1 MSDYTNYDAAIQAIQ
16 DAQQAVD
23 SKYKAIGD
31 ASSTLCDVNQ
41 TIVQIPDGSVTR
53 NRGGDVIG
61 YDYKY
66 TTPELPD
73 IGIIGVDSNTDTGSF
88 PKASGGGGSSSGG
101 GAGRYRGSYY
111 AGEVVDDPQSTDKA
125 KSTGF
130 VSGLVSSA
138 WAGVSALA
146 KLGKNVA
153 EDAIDS
159 IGNFATHFG
168 ESFGSLLVD
177 TADRVGDSVR
187 ALFGVDNQG
196 NTSMYLDEDT
206 IGALAIQARDD
217 GFFDS
222 GDESIASLPDDLSDF
237 TQTGVERVNSIV
249 FPVYVNTQPYS
260 IYTYFNSSKTSRCWF
275 IPFYE
280 SDTFYY
286 GIALSANKWHGV
298 PNDFRYC
305 VIETKQD
312 YVAFYSFK
320 DTSTLYGASH
330 YNEAKMLKSNTEYL
344 FYDYG
349 ASTFKAY
356 NWNSGTIYSGCL
368 SKSKSGETL
377 RPVSGLQYSPS
388 FSNYGYGDMY
398 PYYGWV
404 MFNGA
409 YSGGS
414 TVPGISDQTGATIP
428 VDAITGADP
437 HVVAQNLASQY
448 PAVMGTPVQVV
459 VMDDSCNEKTINY
472 YKVPISYSPTNLNI
486 SAPITGG
493 LQVSPSFNPDVQLG
507 LPDINMDNYIDQ
519 IIKVLGGSGAGRDVT
534 KEPVPPLNPNIPSA
548 NIGGGGV
555 PYEAPNTG
563 TGDTPPTTD
572 PSVAVESMWH
582 VYYAT
587 PEQLSA
593 LGQWL
598 WSTNIIDQ
606 IVRMFQNP
614 MEAII
619 GVHALYVAP
628 RFSGQVPIV
637 VGNLT
642 STSNAHPLEAQYQ
655 ALDCG
660 TVWLTEYFG
669 NVFDYDPFT
678 EVSLYL
684 PFVGVVKLDTADVMR
699 AKISVIYGIDC
710 YTGACLAKVSVNRDG
725 AGGVLYEYPGNCA
738 VEYPVSGAS
747 YSRMLQSIVAA
758 AMSAVAVG
766 IKTGGAPGTEAFGA
780 ATAGAAFLASG
791 EKISV
796 QRAGSLGGNAGV
808 MGAKIPYLI
817 ISRPQPNTAYLFP
830 HYQGIPVNKTVRVSE
845 CSGFQRF
852 SSIHL
857 KCPFAYKEELD
868 EIEMLLKKGILI

>member
-1 MSDYTNYDAAIQAIQ
+1 MSDYTNYDAAIRAIQ

-31 ASSTLCDVNQ
+31 ASPTLCDVNQ

-66 TTPELPD
+66 TTPQLPD
-73 IGIIGVDSNTDTGSF
+73 IGIIGVDSNTDTGAF
-88 PKASGGGGSSSGG
+88 PEASGGGGSSSGG

-111 AGEVVDDPQSTDKA
+111 AGEVVNDSQSTDKA
-125 KSTGF
+125 KSTGL
-130 VSGLVSSA
+130 VSGLISSA

-146 KLGKNVA
+146 KLGKNVTSEA
-153 EDAIDS
+153 ADS

-177 TADRVGDSVR
+177 TANRVGDSVR

-217 GFFDS
+217 GFFDT
-222 GDESIASLPDDLSDF
+222 GAPSIDYSAIKSQLQYPNTNYNVVPYALPQEYNINFSFSTRLLRLSADIPAWLICWKRN
-237 TQTGVERVNSIV
+237 GS
-249 FPVYVNTQPYS
+249 S
-260 IYTYFNSSKTSRCWF
+260 IYAVGAKTSGTLYLDIYDLDGTLYDHRTLNILPYPIVQYADCYGAFNIYPDINSTF
-275 IPFYE
+275 IFSTPDEIDGTSTSY
-280 SDTFYY
+280 
-286 GIALSANKWHGV
+286 
-298 PNDFRYC
+298 
-305 VIETKQD
+305 D
-312 YVAFYSFK
+312 YVRIV
-320 DTSTLYGASH
+320 
-330 YNEAKMLKSNTEYL
+330 SN
-344 FYDYG
+344 G
-349 ASTFKAY
+349 
-356 NWNSGTIYSGCL
+356 II
-368 SKSKSGETL
+368 
-377 RPVSGLQYSPS
+377 
-388 FSNYGYGDMY
+388 
-398 PYYGWV
+398 
-404 MFNGA
+404 
-409 YSGGS
+409 SGGS
-414 TVPGISDQTGATIP
+414 TVPGISDQTGATSP

-437 HVVAQNLASQY
+437 HVVASNLASQY
-448 PAVMGTPVQVV
+448 PSVMGTPVQVV
-459 VMDDSCNEKTINY
+459 VMDDSCNSKTINY

-493 LQVSPSFNPDVQLG
+493 LQLSPSFNPDVQLD
-507 LPDINMDNYIDQ
+507 LPDIDMDNYIDQ

-534 KEPVPPLNPNIPSA
+534 QEPVPDDPDTPSSE
-548 NIGGGGV
+548 IGDTGV
-555 PYEAPNTG
+555 NYDAPDTG

-572 PSVAVESMWH
+572 PTVSVESMWH
-582 VYYAT
+582 IYHAL
-587 PEQLSA
+587 PAQLSA

-598 WSTNIIDQ
+598 WSASIIDQ
-606 IVRMFQNP
+606 IVRTFQNP
-614 MEAII
+614 MEAIM
-619 GVHALYVAP
+619 GVHALYVEP
-628 RFSGQVPIV
+628 PFSSSQVPIV

-642 STSNAHPLEAQYQ
+642 SSANAYPLTGQYT

-660 TVWLTEYFG
+660 SVWLTEYFG

-684 PFVGVVKLDTADVMR
+684 PFVGIVKLDTADVMR

-710 YTGACLAKVSVNRDG
+710 YTGACLAKVSVTRDG

-758 AMSAVAVG
+758 GMSALGVG
-766 IKTGGAPGTEAFGA
+766 MRTMGAPGTEYLGA
-780 ATAGAAFLASG
+780 AAAGATFLGSG

-817 ISRPQPNTAYLFP
+817 VSRPQPNTAYLFP
-830 HYQGIPVNKTVRVSE
+830 HYQGIPVNKTVKVSE

-852 SSIHL
+852 ESIHL
-857 KCPFAYKEELD
+857 KCPFAYKEELE

>member
-23 SKYKAIGD
+23 SKYKAIGE
-31 ASSTLCDVNQ
+31 ASPTLCDVNQ
-41 TIVQIPDGSVTR
+41 TIIQIPDGSVTR
-53 NRGGDVIG
+53 NRSGEVIG

-73 IGIIGVDSNTDTGSF
+73 IGIIGVDSNTDSGAF
-88 PKASGGGGSSSGG
+88 PEASGGGGSASGG

-111 AGEVVDDPQSTDKA
+111 AGEVVTDQGSTDKA
-125 KSTGF
+125 KSTG
-130 VSGLVSSA
+130 LVSSLISST

-146 KLGKNVA
+146 KFGKNVA
-153 EDAIDS
+153 ADAGDALATFTENFGQNFANLCVDLADAQADS
-159 IGNFATHFG
+159 I
-168 ESFGSLLVD
+168 
-177 TADRVGDSVR
+177 R

-217 GFFDS
+217 GFFSS
-222 GDESIASLPDDLSDF
+222 GG
-237 TQTGVERVNSIV
+237 TSIV
-249 FPVYVNTQPYS
+249 LDNPPSVFSQLGVSWYLPLMISAGDIVAISLNASGEPFVQRWFRGANGELLDAVVLRRPDGYCAIFLVNPSGGIIYEYTSINYGNPSRRAMARLSPRYDGKTAFFSVYYEDT
-260 IYTYFNSSKTSRCWF
+260 TYQNGQ
-275 IPFYE
+275 Y
-280 SDTFYY
+280 
-286 GIALSANKWHGV
+286 IAGA
-298 PNDFRYC
+298 
-305 VIETKQD
+305 
-312 YVAFYSFK
+312 VA
-320 DTSTLYGASH
+320 
-330 YNEAKMLKSNTEYL
+330 YNECM
-344 FYDYG
+344 
-349 ASTFKAY
+349 
-356 NWNSGTIYSGCL
+356 
-368 SKSKSGETL
+368 
-377 RPVSGLQYSPS
+377 S
-388 FSNYGYGDMY
+388 FSGQNEIGWTIVYGTRR
-398 PYYGWV
+398 
-404 MFNGA
+404 
-409 YSGGS
+409 SGGG
-414 TVPGISDQTGATIP
+414 VPGISDQTGATSV

-437 HVVAQNLASQY
+437 HAVAQNLVSQY
-448 PAVMGTPVQVV
+448 PDVMGTPVQVV

-493 LQVSPSFNPDVQLG
+493 LQVSPSFNPDVQLE

-534 KEPVPPLNPNIPSA
+534 KEPTPDNPNTPSA
-548 NIGGGGV
+548 NISGGGV

-563 TGDTPPTTD
+563 SGDTPPTTD

-587 PEQLSA
+587 PGQLSA

-598 WSTNIIDQ
+598 WSSNIIDQ

-660 TVWLTEYFG
+660 SVWLTEYFG

-684 PFVGVVKLDTADVMR
+684 PFVGIVKLDTADVMR
-699 AKISVIYGIDC
+699 ARISVIYGIDC
-710 YTGACLAKVSVNRDG
+710 YTGACLAKVSINRDG

-766 IKTGGAPGTEAFGA
+766 MKTGGAPGTEALGA
-780 ATAGAAFLASG
+780 AAAGAAFLASG

-817 ISRPQPNTAYLFP
+817 ISRPQPNTAELFP

-857 KCPFAYKEELD
+857 KCPFAYKEELE
-868 EIEMLLKKGILI
+868 EIEMLLGKGILI

>member
-1 MSDYTNYDAAIQAIQ
+1 MSDYTNYDAVIQAIQ
-16 DAQQAVD
+16 DAMAEVD
-23 SKYKAIGD
+23 SKYKAIGE

-41 TIVQIPDGSVTR
+41 TINQIPDGSTVR
-53 NRGGDVIG
+53 NRNGDVIG

-73 IGIIGVDSNTDTGSF
+73 IGIIGVDSNTDTGTF
-88 PKASGGGGSSSGG
+88 PTATGGGGQSSGG

-111 AGEVVDDPQSTDKA
+111 AGEVVNDQSSTDKA
-125 KSTGF
+125 KSTGL

-146 KLGKNVA
+146 KFGKNVA
-153 EDAIDS
+153 ADAADALATFGENFGQNFGNLCVDSSDSQADS
-159 IGNFATHFG
+159 I
-168 ESFGSLLVD
+168 
-177 TADRVGDSVR
+177 R
-187 ALFGVDNQG
+187 ALFGVENNGD
-196 NTSMYLDEDT
+196 TSMYLDEDT

-222 GDESIASLPDDLSDF
+222 GVPYAESYTPQNPNWNL
-237 TQTGVERVNSIV
+237 V
-249 FPVYVNTQPYS
+249 
-260 IYTYFNSSKTSRCWF
+260 YTYNFPIYFYNNIPITYF
-275 IPFYE
+275 IYDSP
-280 SDTFYY
+280 
-286 GIALSANKWHGV
+286 
-298 PNDFRYC
+298 FRY
-305 VIETKQD
+305 
-312 YVAFYSFK
+312 VAE
-320 DTSTLYGASH
+320 G
-330 YNEAKMLKSNTEYL
+330 
-344 FYDYG
+344 
-349 ASTFKAY
+349 
-356 NWNSGTIYSGCL
+356 SGNIYAAL
-368 SKSKSGETL
+368 VKSGANLNSPIFISDAPITVK
-377 RPVSGLQYSPS
+377 RYNAQDVPKNITVYSS
-388 FSNYGYGDMY
+388 TIDGHTYYYNSVESLTRARADNYIVNEVNNFNNIDF
-398 PYYGWV
+398 V
-404 MFNGA
+404 KICFNGDLIEP
-409 YSGGS
+409 S
-414 TVPGISDQTGATIP
+414 TVPGVSDQTGATSL

-437 HVVAQNLASQY
+437 HVVAQNLVSQY
-448 PAVMGTPVQVV
+448 PDVMGTPVQVV

-486 SAPITGG
+486 NAPITGG
-493 LQVSPSFNPDVQLG
+493 LQVSPSFNPDVQLE

-534 KEPVPPLNPNIPSA
+534 KEPVPSSDPNRPSA

-572 PSVAVESMWH
+572 PVVAVESMWH

-598 WSTNIIDQ
+598 WSSNIIDQ

-660 TVWLTEYFG
+660 SVWLTEYFG

-684 PFVGVVKLDTADVMR
+684 PFVGIVKLDTADVMR

-710 YTGACLAKVSVNRDG
+710 YTGACLAKVSINRDG

-766 IKTGGAPGTEAFGA
+766 MKTGGAPGTEALGA
-780 ATAGAAFLASG
+780 AAAGAAFLGTG

-845 CSGFQRF
+845 CTGFQRF

-857 KCPFAYKEELD
+857 KCPFAYKEELE
-868 EIEMLLKKGILI
+868 EIEMLLEKGILI

>member
-16 DAQQAVD
+16 DAQQTVD

-41 TIVQIPDGSVTR
+41 TIIQIPDGSVTR
-53 NRGGDVIG
+53 NRSGEVIG

-66 TTPELPD
+66 TTPEPPD
-73 IGIIGVDSNTDTGSF
+73 IGIIGVDSNTDSGAF
-88 PKASGGGGSSSGG
+88 PEASGGGGSASGG

-111 AGEVVDDPQSTDKA
+111 AGEVVTDQGSTDKA
-125 KSTGF
+125 KSTG
-130 VSGLVSSA
+130 LVSSLISST

-146 KLGKNVA
+146 KFGKNVA
-153 EDAIDS
+153 ADAGDALATFTENFGQNFGNLCVDLADAQADS
-159 IGNFATHFG
+159 I
-168 ESFGSLLVD
+168 
-177 TADRVGDSVR
+177 R

-217 GFFDS
+217 GLFNSGGRRLVDDVTTYNNTNYKPTIFDS
-222 GDESIASLPDDLSDF
+222 LLENYSGDKRIFPKSLPFAWDVITEFYYYKPNDRNFYYQHYTFSVPVFCFNAAYNKTSLNPLLGIFYCSEIPVRCEWKCYKQDGTPGPSWGNGSRNF
-237 TQTGVERVNSIV
+237 TRDTIKYNGVE
-249 FPVYVNTQPYS
+249 YT
-260 IYTYFNSSKTSRCWF
+260 IYYDGLGANSSDMSEYIVPEVPHCGNGYSDVGWRQSTAREFMYIYKF
-275 IPFYE
+275 GAFEDIP
-280 SDTFYY
+280 S
-286 GIALSANKWHGV
+286 
-298 PNDFRYC
+298 
-305 VIETKQD
+305 
-312 YVAFYSFK
+312 
-320 DTSTLYGASH
+320 
-330 YNEAKMLKSNTEYL
+330 
-344 FYDYG
+344 
-349 ASTFKAY
+349 
-356 NWNSGTIYSGCL
+356 
-368 SKSKSGETL
+368 
-377 RPVSGLQYSPS
+377 
-388 FSNYGYGDMY
+388 
-398 PYYGWV
+398 
-404 MFNGA
+404 
-409 YSGGS
+409 
-414 TVPGISDQTGATIP
+414 VPGISDQTGATSV

-486 SAPITGG
+486 NAPITGG
-493 LQVSPSFNPDVQLG
+493 VQVSPSFNPDVQLD

-534 KEPVPPLNPNIPSA
+534 KEPVSPLDPNIPSA

-555 PYEAPNTG
+555 SYDAPNTG

-572 PSVAVESMWH
+572 PVVAVESMWH

-598 WSTNIIDQ
+598 WSSNIIDQ

-660 TVWLTEYFG
+660 SVWLTEYFG

-684 PFVGVVKLDTADVMR
+684 PFVGIVKLDTADVMR
-699 AKISVIYGIDC
+699 ARISVIYGIDC
-710 YTGACLAKVSVNRDG
+710 YTGACLAKVSINRDG

-766 IKTGGAPGTEAFGA
+766 MKTGGAPGTEALGA
-780 ATAGAAFLASG
+780 AAAGAAFLGTG

-857 KCPFAYKEELD
+857 KCPFAYKEELE
-868 EIEMLLKKGILI
+868 EIEMLLEKGILI

>member
-23 SKYKAIGD
+23 GKYKAIGD
-31 ASSTLCDVNQ
+31 ASPTLCDVNQ
-41 TIVQIPDGSVTR
+41 TIVQIPDSSVTR

-66 TTPELPD
+66 TTPQLPD

-88 PKASGGGGSSSGG
+88 PEASGGGGSSSGG

-125 KSTGF
+125 KSTGL
-130 VSGLVSSA
+130 VSGLISSA
-138 WAGVSALA
+138 WAGVSTLA

-153 EDAIDS
+153 SDAADALDAMGAHFGANF
-159 IGNFATHFG
+159 GNFY
-168 ESFGSLLVD
+168 VD
-177 TADRVGDSVR
+177 APAGDSLR

-217 GFFDS
+217 GFFSS
-222 GDESIASLPDDLSDF
+222 GGIIIPPYDNARQTIVLTSVSTLSDWLNYAISQVPTNVSF
-237 TQTGVERVNSIV
+237 SSSANTQLNNLLNAYNSTYAIEAIIHLSTSIV
-249 FPVYVNTQPYS
+249 RSSFGLSVIVLNFTEANVGDSFILMNNTSCISAQFKYHRDTVDGDAIVDS
-260 IYTYFNSSKTSRCWF
+260 INILTSGARCNYYLGEYTQSGYLRVCNINVSQGTS
-275 IPFYE
+275 
-280 SDTFYY
+280 
-286 GIALSANKWHGV
+286 
-298 PNDFRYC
+298 
-305 VIETKQD
+305 
-312 YVAFYSFK
+312 
-320 DTSTLYGASH
+320 
-330 YNEAKMLKSNTEYL
+330 
-344 FYDYG
+344 
-349 ASTFKAY
+349 
-356 NWNSGTIYSGCL
+356 
-368 SKSKSGETL
+368 
-377 RPVSGLQYSPS
+377 
-388 FSNYGYGDMY
+388 
-398 PYYGWV
+398 
-404 MFNGA
+404 
-409 YSGGS
+409 
-414 TVPGISDQTGATIP
+414 VPGISDQTGATIP

-459 VMDDSCNEKTINY
+459 VMDDSCNSKTINY

-493 LQVSPSFNPDVQLG
+493 LQVSPSFNPDVQLD

-534 KEPVPPLNPNIPSA
+534 QEPVPDDPDTPSSE
-548 NIGGGGV
+548 IGDTGV
-555 PYEAPNTG
+555 SYDAPDTG
-563 TGDTPPTTD
+563 SGDTPPTTD
-572 PSVAVESMWH
+572 PTVSVESMWH
-582 VYYAT
+582 IYHAL
-587 PEQLSA
+587 PAQLSA

-598 WSTNIIDQ
+598 WSANIIDQ
-606 IVRMFQNP
+606 IVRTFQNP
-614 MEAII
+614 MEAIM
-619 GVHALYVAP
+619 GVHALYVEP
-628 RFSGQVPIV
+628 PFSSSQVPIV

-642 STSNAHPLEAQYQ
+642 STANAYPLTGQYT

-660 TVWLTEYFG
+660 SVWLTEYFG

-684 PFVGVVKLDTADVMR
+684 PFVGIVKLDTADVMR
-699 AKISVIYGIDC
+699 ARIGVIYGIDC
-710 YTGACLAKVSVNRDG
+710 YTGACLAKVSVTRDG

-766 IKTGGAPGTEAFGA
+766 MKTGGAPGTEALGA
-780 ATAGAAFLASG
+780 AAAGAAFLGSG
-791 EKISV
+791 QKISV

-817 ISRPQPNTAYLFP
+817 VSRPQPNTAYLFP
-830 HYQGIPVNKTVRVSE
+830 HYQGIPVNKTVKVSD

-852 SSIHL
+852 ESIHL

>member
-16 DAQQAVD
+16 NAQQAVD
-23 SKYKAIGD
+23 GKYKAIGE
-31 ASSTLCDVNQ
+31 ASPTLCDVNR

-66 TTPELPD
+66 TIPQLPD

-88 PKASGGGGSSSGG
+88 PEASGGGGRSSGG

-146 KLGKNVA
+146 MLGKNVA
-153 EDAIDS
+153 GDAIDS

-177 TADRVGDSVR
+177 TADMVGDSVR

-222 GDESIASLPDDLSDF
+222 GECTATIDDTSSLIGPA
-237 TQTGVERVNSIV
+237 
-249 FPVYVNTQPYS
+249 PY
-260 IYTYFNSSKTSRCWF
+260 
-275 IPFYE
+275 P
-280 SDTFYY
+280 
-286 GIALSANKWHGV
+286 
-298 PNDFRYC
+298 
-305 VIETKQD
+305 
-312 YVAFYSFK
+312 
-320 DTSTLYGASH
+320 STLYFDTTGIIDVNITETDTPRKCIVTESSAQV
-330 YNEAKMLKSNTEYL
+330 YGLRIETTGGTNTLVLISERT
-344 FYDYG
+344 FRCDYWNNTQNPRSIG
-349 ASTFKAY
+349 PDGSYTNDGLTVYYTTLSLGSSPVIDIYAPPVMSTLCAVLGYPAY
-356 NWNSGTIYSGCL
+356 WNALYIIKNGTI
-368 SKSKSGETL
+368 
-377 RPVSGLQYSPS
+377 
-388 FSNYGYGDMY
+388 
-398 PYYGWV
+398 
-404 MFNGA
+404 
-409 YSGGS
+409 SGGS
-414 TVPGISDQTGATIP
+414 TVPGVSDQTGAIIP

-437 HVVAQNLASQY
+437 HVVAQNLESNY
-448 PAVMGTPVQVV
+448 PSVMGTPVQIV
-459 VMDDSCNEKTINY
+459 VMDDSCNSKTINY

-493 LQVSPSFNPDVQLG
+493 LQVSPSFNPDVQLD
-507 LPDINMDNYIDQ
+507 LPDIDMDNYIDQ

-534 KEPVPPLNPNIPSA
+534 KEPVPPLDPNIPSA

-555 PYEAPNTG
+555 SYDAPNTG

-572 PSVAVESMWH
+572 PALAVESMWH

-642 STSNAHPLEAQYQ
+642 STSNAHPLTAQYQ

-660 TVWLTEYFG
+660 SVWLTEYFG

-684 PFVGVVKLDTADVMR
+684 PFVGIVKLDTADVMR
-699 AKISVIYGIDC
+699 ARISVIYGIDC
-710 YTGACLAKVSVNRDG
+710 YTGACLAKVSINRDG

-766 IKTGGAPGTEAFGA
+766 IKTGGAPGTEALGA
-780 ATAGAAFLASG
+780 ATAGAAFLGSG
-791 EKISV
+791 EKISI

-817 ISRPQPNTAYLFP
+817 ISRPQPNTAYLFS

-857 KCPFAYKEELD
+857 KCPFAYKEELE
-868 EIEMLLKKGILI
+868 EIEMLLEKGILI

>member
-41 TIVQIPDGSVTR
+41 TIIQVPDGSVTR
-53 NRGGDVIG
+53 NRNGDVIG

-73 IGIIGVDSNTDTGSF
+73 IGIIGVDSNTDSGAF
-88 PKASGGGGSSSGG
+88 PEASGGGGSASGG

-111 AGEVVDDPQSTDKA
+111 AGEVVTDQGSTDKA
-125 KSTGF
+125 KSTG
-130 VSGLVSSA
+130 LVSSLISST

-146 KLGKNVA
+146 KFGKNVA
-153 EDAIDS
+153 ADAGDALATFTENFGQNFGNLCVDLADAQADS
-159 IGNFATHFG
+159 I
-168 ESFGSLLVD
+168 
-177 TADRVGDSVR
+177 R

-217 GFFDS
+217 GFF
-222 GDESIASLPDDLSDF
+222 GAGAGGIEPLDEYIPK
-237 TQTGVERVNSIV
+237 NSNWV
-249 FPVYVNTQPYS
+249 L
-260 IYTYFNSSKTSRCWF
+260 NSR
-275 IPFYE
+275 
-280 SDTFYY
+280 
-286 GIALSANKWHGV
+286 
-298 PNDFRYC
+298 
-305 VIETKQD
+305 
-312 YVAFYSFK
+312 
-320 DTSTLYGASH
+320 SH
-330 YNEAKMLKSNTEYL
+330 YNFPFYIYPGGSYGITRFRDSTMSTVTIHYTITTDAEYVFYQKFEGGYNYSTYNLLSAASRRSFTYTIIEENLQTGGYVTRERTPSSTVIDGNT
-344 FYDYG
+344 
-349 ASTFKAY
+349 
-356 NWNSGTIYSGCL
+356 
-368 SKSKSGETL
+368 
-377 RPVSGLQYSPS
+377 
-388 FSNYGYGDMY
+388 
-398 PYYGWV
+398 YY
-404 MFNGA
+404 FISA
-409 YSGGS
+409 PSGGNIYCMPDYLIVNACEVGNGTDVVKLCYNS
-414 TVPGISDQTGATIP
+414 DLTPSPAIPGISDQTGATSV

-437 HVVAQNLASQY
+437 HAVAQNLVSQY
-448 PAVMGTPVQVV
+448 PDVMGTPVQVV

-519 IIKVLGGSGAGRDVT
+519 IIKTLGGSGAGRGVT
-534 KEPVPPLNPNIPSA
+534 KEPVPSSDPNIPSA

-598 WSTNIIDQ
+598 WSSNIIDQ

-614 MEAII
+614 MEAIM

-660 TVWLTEYFG
+660 SVWLTEYFG

-684 PFVGVVKLDTADVMR
+684 PFVGIVKLDTADVMR
-699 AKISVIYGIDC
+699 ARISVIYGIDC
-710 YTGACLAKVSVNRDG
+710 YTGACLAKVSINRDG

-766 IKTGGAPGTEAFGA
+766 IKTGGAPGTEALGA
-780 ATAGAAFLASG
+780 AAAGAAFLGSG
-791 EKISV
+791 EKISI
-796 QRAGSLGGNAGV
+796 QRAGSLGGNAGA

-857 KCPFAYKEELD
+857 KCPFAYKEELE
-868 EIEMLLKKGILI
+868 EIEMLLTKGILI

>member
-41 TIVQIPDGSVTR
+41 TIVQIPDASVTR
-53 NRGGDVIG
+53 NRDGDVIG

-73 IGIIGVDSNTDTGSF
+73 IGIIGVDSNTDSGAF
-88 PKASGGGGSSSGG
+88 PEASGGGGSASGG

-111 AGEVVDDPQSTDKA
+111 AGEVVTDQGSSDKA
-125 KSTGF
+125 KSTG
-130 VSGLVSSA
+130 LVSSLISST

-146 KLGKNVA
+146 KFGKNVA
-153 EDAIDS
+153 ADAGDALATFTENFGQNFGNLCVDLADAQADS
-159 IGNFATHFG
+159 I
-168 ESFGSLLVD
+168 
-177 TADRVGDSVR
+177 R

-206 IGALAIQARDD
+206 IGALAIQAKED

-222 GDESIASLPDDLSDF
+222 AGVVCNERTLGGISLQASITTPVMMGYGTRFAFKTNHNNTYRICEASIPCYMVVFKLAGQFRYSLHFLSKSDF
-237 TQTGVERVNSIV
+237 TYGYTNNIDPNVTVSLTRSSFNRTIAGRYICSSSMSGV
-249 FPVYVNTQPYS
+249 
-260 IYTYFNSSKTSRCWF
+260 
-275 IPFYE
+275 FYE
-280 SDTFYY
+280 IVESP
-286 GIALSANKWHGV
+286 IAINIKTG
-298 PNDFRYC
+298 DEK
-305 VIETKQD
+305 ITGDDETIL
-312 YVAFYSFK
+312 V
-320 DTSTLYGASH
+320 
-330 YNEAKMLKSNTEYL
+330 YNAE
-344 FYDYG
+344 
-349 ASTFKAY
+349 
-356 NWNSGTIYSGCL
+356 
-368 SKSKSGETL
+368 ETQ
-377 RPVSGLQYSPS
+377 S
-388 FSNYGYGDMY
+388 
-398 PYYGWV
+398 
-404 MFNGA
+404 
-409 YSGGS
+409 
-414 TVPGISDQTGATIP
+414 VPGISDQTGATSM
-428 VDAITGADP
+428 VDAISGADP

-448 PAVMGTPVQVV
+448 PGVMGSPIQVV
-459 VMDDSCNEKTINY
+459 VMDDSCNEKTIKY
-472 YKVPISYSPTNLNI
+472 YKVPISYSPTNLSIN
-486 SAPITGG
+486 APITGG
-493 LQVSPSFNPDVQLG
+493 LQVSPSFNPDVQLE

-519 IIKVLGGSGAGRDVT
+519 IIKTLGGSGAGRGVT
-534 KEPVPPLNPNIPSA
+534 KEPVSPLDPNIPSA

-555 PYEAPNTG
+555 SYDAPNTG

-572 PSVAVESMWH
+572 PVVAVESMWH

-598 WSTNIIDQ
+598 WSSNIIDQ

-660 TVWLTEYFG
+660 SVWLTEYFG

-684 PFVGVVKLDTADVMR
+684 PFVGIVKLDTADVMR

-710 YTGACLAKVSVNRDG
+710 YTGACLAKVSINRDG

-766 IKTGGAPGTEAFGA
+766 MKTGGAPGTEALGA
-780 ATAGAAFLASG
+780 AAAGAAFLGTG

-845 CSGFQRF
+845 CTGFQRF

-857 KCPFAYKEELD
+857 KCPFAYKEELE
-868 EIEMLLKKGILI
+868 EIEMLLEKGILI

>member
-23 SKYKAIGD
+23 SKYKAIGE
-31 ASSTLCDVNQ
+31 ASPTLCDVNQ
-41 TIVQIPDGSVTR
+41 TIIQIPDGSITR
-53 NRGGDVIG
+53 NRDGDVIG

-66 TTPELPD
+66 TTPDLPD
-73 IGIIGVDSNTDTGSF
+73 IGIIGVDSNTDSGAF
-88 PKASGGGGSSSGG
+88 PEASGGGGRASGG

-111 AGEVVDDPQSTDKA
+111 AGEVVTDQGSTDKA
-125 KSTGF
+125 KSTG
-130 VSGLVSSA
+130 LVSSLISST

-146 KLGKNVA
+146 KFGKNVA
-153 EDAIDS
+153 ADAGDALATFTENFGRNFGNLCVDLADAQADS
-159 IGNFATHFG
+159 I
-168 ESFGSLLVD
+168 
-177 TADRVGDSVR
+177 R

-206 IGALAIQARDD
+206 IGALAIQARND
-217 GFFDS
+217 GFF
-222 GDESIASLPDDLSDF
+222 GNGESYAHITNIPSSFQYYNVVWKDPIFLTSSNF
-237 TQTGVERVNSIV
+237 
-249 FPVYVNTQPYS
+249 
-260 IYTYFNSSKTSRCWF
+260 IYY
-275 IPFYE
+275 
-280 SDTFYY
+280 
-286 GIALSANKWHGV
+286 
-298 PNDFRYC
+298 
-305 VIETKQD
+305 Q
-312 YVAFYSFK
+312 
-320 DTSTLYGASH
+320 
-330 YNEAKMLKSNTEYL
+330 
-344 FYDYG
+344 
-349 ASTFKAY
+349 
-356 NWNSGTIYSGCL
+356 
-368 SKSKSGETL
+368 
-377 RPVSGLQYSPS
+377 
-388 FSNYGYGDMY
+388 
-398 PYYGWV
+398 
-404 MFNGA
+404 
-409 YSGGS
+409 YSGGERVRNYRLS
-414 TVPGISDQTGATIP
+414 SDYPFKVVLLKISSANTLVMAIFDDKLSHAIYYEYGSIGEYTYRTAITNRRSAKYDNKQTYFYYEIFPAGQFDFSEGHINLPLSPYDGIETISWPEIAWTVAYGEIDSSGAAPGISDQTGATSV

-437 HVVAQNLASQY
+437 HAVAQNLVSQY
-448 PAVMGTPVQVV
+448 PQVMGTPLQVV

-472 YKVPISYSPTNLNI
+472 YKLPISYSPTNLNI

-534 KEPVPPLNPNIPSA
+534 KEPVSPLDPNIPSA

-555 PYEAPNTG
+555 SYDAPNTG

-572 PSVAVESMWH
+572 PVVAVESMWH

-587 PEQLSA
+587 PGQLSA

-598 WSTNIIDQ
+598 WSSNIIDQ

-660 TVWLTEYFG
+660 SVWLTEYFG

-684 PFVGVVKLDTADVMR
+684 PFVGIVKLDTADVMR

-766 IKTGGAPGTEAFGA
+766 IKTGGAPGTEALGA
-780 ATAGAAFLASG
+780 AAAGAAFLGTG
-791 EKISV
+791 EKISI

-857 KCPFAYKEELD
+857 KCPFAYKEELE
-868 EIEMLLKKGILI
+868 EIEMLLEKGILI

>member
-23 SKYKAIGD
+23 GKYKAIGK
-31 ASSTLCDVNQ
+31 ASPTLCDVNQ
-41 TIVQIPDGSVTR
+41 MIVQIPDGSVTR
-53 NRGGDVIG
+53 NRNGDVIG

-73 IGIIGVDSNTDTGSF
+73 IGIIGVDSNTDTGAF
-88 PKASGGGGSSSGG
+88 PEASGGGGSASGG

-111 AGEVVDDPQSTDKA
+111 AGEVVTDQGSTDKA
-125 KSTGF
+125 KSTG
-130 VSGLVSSA
+130 LVSSLISST

-146 KLGKNVA
+146 KFGKNVA
-153 EDAIDS
+153 ADAGDALATFTENFGQNFGNLCVDLADAQADS
-159 IGNFATHFG
+159 I
-168 ESFGSLLVD
+168 
-177 TADRVGDSVR
+177 R

-206 IGALAIQARDD
+206 IGALAIQARDE
-217 GFFDS
+217 GFFENGGSPYVPSYTPRSSEWELYNPNIYNYPFIFSKSNNVLLSYDNVPYKRFVANGRGVIFSTGIIRDGNVCTPIFVSNAYYTVEEIDVAS
-222 GDESIASLPDDLSDF
+222 GRSNF
-237 TQTGVERVNSIV
+237 
-249 FPVYVNTQPYS
+249 YS
-260 IYTYFNSSKTSRCWF
+260 A
-275 IPFYE
+275 
-280 SDTFYY
+280 
-286 GIALSANKWHGV
+286 G
-298 PNDFRYC
+298 
-305 VIETKQD
+305 
-312 YVAFYSFK
+312 VAFSADGHNYYCTGGGQSKRTYSLDIPTNIINGN
-320 DTSTLYGASH
+320 DT
-330 YNEAKMLKSNTEYL
+330 NV
-344 FYDYG
+344 DYPRL
-349 ASTFKAY
+349 AF
-356 NWNSGTIYSGCL
+356 N
-368 SKSKSGETL
+368 
-377 RPVSGLQYSPS
+377 
-388 FSNYGYGDMY
+388 GDMIE
-398 PYYGWV
+398 P
-404 MFNGA
+404 
-409 YSGGS
+409 GS
-414 TVPGISDQTGATIP
+414 AVPGISDQTDATSM

-486 SAPITGG
+486 NAPITGG

-519 IIKVLGGSGAGRDVT
+519 IIKTLGGSGAGRGVT
-534 KEPVPPLNPNIPSA
+534 KEPAPSSDPNIPSA
-548 NIGGGGV
+548 NIDGGGV

-660 TVWLTEYFG
+660 SVWLTEYFG

-684 PFVGVVKLDTADVMR
+684 PFVGIVKLDTADVMR
-699 AKISVIYGIDC
+699 ARISVIYGIDC
-710 YTGACLAKVSVNRDG
+710 YTGACLAKVSINRDG

-766 IKTGGAPGTEAFGA
+766 MKTGGAPGTEALGA
-780 ATAGAAFLASG
+780 AAAGAAFLGTG

-857 KCPFAYKEELD
+857 KCPFAYKEELE
-868 EIEMLLKKGILI
+868 EIEMLLEKGILI

>member
-16 DAQQAVD
+16 NAQQAVD
-23 SKYKAIGD
+23 SKYKAIGE

-41 TIVQIPDGSVTR
+41 TIIQVPDGSVTR
-53 NRGGDVIG
+53 NRDGDVIG

-73 IGIIGVDSNTDTGSF
+73 IGIIGVDSNTDSGAF
-88 PKASGGGGSSSGG
+88 PEASGGGGSASGG

-111 AGEVVDDPQSTDKA
+111 AGEVVTEQGSTDKA
-125 KSTGF
+125 KSTG
-130 VSGLVSSA
+130 LVSSLISST

-146 KLGKNVA
+146 KFGKNVA
-153 EDAIDS
+153 ADAGEALATFTENFGQNFGNLCVDLADAQADS
-159 IGNFATHFG
+159 I
-168 ESFGSLLVD
+168 
-177 TADRVGDSVR
+177 R

-206 IGALAIQARDD
+206 IGALAIQARND
-217 GFFDS
+217 GFFNNGVGYEVNIDDTS
-222 GDESIASLPDDLSDF
+222 VLLSDGSKLVPFNVSAGDLSLRTEGGGTDWI
-237 TQTGVERVNSIV
+237 VESSSST
-249 FPVYVNTQPYS
+249 VYHATFLAQGEAEAKKGP
-260 IYTYFNSSKTSRCWF
+260 WF
-275 IPFYE
+275 F
-280 SDTFYY
+280 
-286 GIALSANKWHGV
+286 SANTFTLKARQI
-298 PNDFRYC
+298 F
-305 VIETKQD
+305 KQD
-312 YVAFYSFK
+312 DAYVVLSEHK
-320 DTSTLYGASH
+320 WKASH
-330 YNEAKMLKSNTEYL
+330 YTDNNITYYYLVPPMWTYGSNLDFNPPSAINTLLNNEIAPCTC
-344 FYDYG
+344 
-349 ASTFKAY
+349 
-356 NWNSGTIYSGCL
+356 WNVMYCIEHGTI
-368 SKSKSGETL
+368 
-377 RPVSGLQYSPS
+377 
-388 FSNYGYGDMY
+388 
-398 PYYGWV
+398 
-404 MFNGA
+404 
-409 YSGGS
+409 SGGGS
-414 TVPGISDQTGATIP
+414 VPGISDQTGATSV

-448 PAVMGTPVQVV
+448 PDVMGTPVQVV

-486 SAPITGG
+486 NAPITGG

-519 IIKVLGGSGAGRDVT
+519 IIKTLGGSGAGRGVT
-534 KEPVPPLNPNIPSA
+534 KEPIPSSDPNIPSA

-660 TVWLTEYFG
+660 SVWLTEYFG

-684 PFVGVVKLDTADVMR
+684 PFVGIVKLDTADVMR
-699 AKISVIYGIDC
+699 ARISVIYGIDC
-710 YTGACLAKVSVNRDG
+710 YTGACLAKVSINRDG

-766 IKTGGAPGTEAFGA
+766 MKTGGAPGTEALGA
-780 ATAGAAFLASG
+780 AAAGAAFLGTG

-857 KCPFAYKEELD
+857 KCSFAYKEELE
-868 EIEMLLKKGILI
+868 EIEMLLEKGILI

>member
-1 MSDYTNYDAAIQAIQ
+1 VSDYTNYDAAIQAIQ
-16 DAQQAVD
+16 DAQQAVNG
-23 SKYKAIGD
+23 KYKAIGD
-31 ASSTLCDVNQ
+31 ASPTLCDVNQ

-66 TTPELPD
+66 TTPQLPD

-88 PKASGGGGSSSGG
+88 PEASGGGGSSSGG

-125 KSTGF
+125 KSTGL

-138 WAGVSALA
+138 WAGVSTLA

-153 EDAIDS
+153 GDAADALDAMGAHFGANF
-159 IGNFATHFG
+159 GNFY
-168 ESFGSLLVD
+168 VD
-177 TADRVGDSVR
+177 APAGDALR

-217 GFFDS
+217 GFFSRGES
-222 GDESIASLPDDLSDF
+222 GSSSLTNPEDLLDWSLL
-237 TQTGVERVNSIV
+237 GGSEKNEISRNA
-249 FPVYVNTQPYS
+249 P
-260 IYTYFNSSKTSRCWF
+260 FN
-275 IPFYE
+275 
-280 SDTFYY
+280 
-286 GIALSANKWHGV
+286 NV
-298 PNDFRYC
+298 
-305 VIETKQD
+305 
-312 YVAFYSFK
+312 
-320 DTSTLYGASH
+320 
-330 YNEAKMLKSNTEYL
+330 
-344 FYDYG
+344 
-349 ASTFKAY
+349 
-356 NWNSGTIYSGCL
+356 TIYSGRRVNTYDPSNNNGYVFALDHAEYVFVL
-368 SKSKSGETL
+368 S
-377 RPVSGLQYSPS
+377 Y
-388 FSNYGYGDMY
+388 SNYYSVMGVSKTPFTWSKNYGNVATLVPSYDRTTTLSFTLPSTGDTWYYTNEQRAFERACDVTSYQLSNNMTTPAATAWLLIELVVNGGYVPPQG
-398 PYYGWV
+398 
-404 MFNGA
+404 
-409 YSGGS
+409 
-414 TVPGISDQTGATIP
+414 TPGISDQTGATIP

-459 VMDDSCNEKTINY
+459 VMDDSCNSKTINY

-493 LQVSPSFNPDVQLG
+493 LQVSPSFNPDVQLD
-507 LPDINMDNYIDQ
+507 LPDIDMNNYIDQ

-534 KEPVPPLNPNIPSA
+534 QEPVPDDPDTPSSE
-548 NIGGGGV
+548 IGDTGV
-555 PYEAPNTG
+555 NYDAPDTG
-563 TGDTPPTTD
+563 TGNTPPTTD
-572 PSVAVESMWH
+572 PTVSVESMWH
-582 VYYAT
+582 IYHAL
-587 PEQLSA
+587 PAQLSA

-598 WSTNIIDQ
+598 WSANIIDQ
-606 IVRMFQNP
+606 IVRTFQNP
-614 MEAII
+614 MEAIM
-619 GVHALYVAP
+619 GVHALYVEP
-628 RFSGQVPIV
+628 PFSSSQVPIV

-642 STSNAHPLEAQYQ
+642 SSANAHPLTGQYT

-660 TVWLTEYFG
+660 SVWLTEYFG

-684 PFVGVVKLDTADVMR
+684 PFVGIVKLDTADVMR
-699 AKISVIYGIDC
+699 ARIGVIYGIDC
-710 YTGACLAKVSVNRDG
+710 YTGACLAKVSVTRDG

-766 IKTGGAPGTEAFGA
+766 MKTGGAPGTEALGA
-780 ATAGAAFLASG
+780 AAAGAAFLGSG
-791 EKISV
+791 QKISV

-817 ISRPQPNTAYLFP
+817 VSRPQPNTAYLFP
-830 HYQGIPVNKTVRVSE
+830 HYQGIPVNKTVKVSE

-852 SSIHL
+852 ESIHL